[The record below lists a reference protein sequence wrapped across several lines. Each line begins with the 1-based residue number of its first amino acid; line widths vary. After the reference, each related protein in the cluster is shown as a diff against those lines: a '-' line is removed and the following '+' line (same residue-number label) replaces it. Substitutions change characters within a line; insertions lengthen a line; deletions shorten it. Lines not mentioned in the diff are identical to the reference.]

1 MGTPRAFAGATVF
14 NGKIMVMGGYTTQN
28 TEDDTED
35 DTELGSGEVCSQ

>member
-28 TEDDTED
+28 TEDDTE
-35 DTELGSGEVCSQ
+35 LGSGEVCSQ